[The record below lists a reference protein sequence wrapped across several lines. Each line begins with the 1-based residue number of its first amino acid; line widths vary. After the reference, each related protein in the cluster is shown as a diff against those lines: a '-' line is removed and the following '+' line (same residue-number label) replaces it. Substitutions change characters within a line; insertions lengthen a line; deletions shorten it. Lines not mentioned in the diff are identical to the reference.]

1 MGRSAGSSEASGSDV
16 GAGWSV
22 VAGAF
27 TAEGGWPLTAGI
39 VVAGEGGRGLL
50 GRVMLAESGG
60 DLVLPA
66 RVLCASTE
74 RSDKYQGKGRAG
86 EDPVITAATHGA
98 SPKVRMS
105 FTRAL
110 AATRET

>member
-1 MGRSAGSSEASGSDV
+1 
-16 GAGWSV
+16 
-22 VAGAF
+22 
-27 TAEGGWPLTAGI
+27 
-39 VVAGEGGRGLL
+39 
-50 GRVMLAESGG
+50 MLAESGG

-110 AATRET
+110 AACQRNRGTPRAKEISDPAQCKQRNGADPNDRHREPMS